1 MPDALSRLP
10 LPNDGEEADGTA
22 RDPLTAQLVKLTRPK
37 GISLEE
43 IDVATLEDELL
54 ALVKQFVLKGWPH
67 KSKIKPDVLPY
78 YQV

>member
-1 MPDALSRLP
+1 MPDALSCLP
-10 LPNDGEEADGTA
+10 LPNNAQEADGTA
-22 RDPLTAQLVKLTRPK
+22 RDPLTARLVKLTRPK

-54 ALVKQFVLKGWPH
+54 ATVKQFMLKGCLH

-78 YQV
+78 Y